1 MHYNFVMGWGGVGQ
15 VVSFGNCLT
24 LPACLLFSYIIIF
37 IFGSI
42 FGQPL
47 HFLMNVISVEISV
60 SWLNYFMKEKP
71 VPALNPLRTQQCL
84 Y

>member
-1 MHYNFVMGWGGVGQ
+1 MHYNSVMGWGGVGW

-24 LPACLLFSYIIIF
+24 FPACLLSSYTILF

-60 SWLNYFMKEKP
+60 SWLIYFMK
-71 VPALNPLRTQQCL
+71 
-84 Y
+84 